1 MTANETQIWVGIIGS
16 LVTIIVSVLGVLGF
30 QRRRARSASVGAD
43 FKNVVDSLATDNPT
57 LRMAAA
63 ILLRRFFDVRS
74 EQGAARLSYA
84 KEAVAVI
91 AGLLREAETGQLQK
105 VLADGLRYAPSLYQA
120 DLQGCN
126 LTDAYLGQ
134 KNGEKKRQIRK
145 KKRDSDVVN
154 LTSADFFRADLTR
167 ASLKGV
173 NAADAVFLEATLEET
188 VLSGATLT
196 DADFRRAKLTNA
208 DFRHAKLAGA
218 KFDEAQIDGAQ
229 FSGASDIPADVANRL
244 NKTDNSVKPTPRL
257 R

>member
-1 MTANETQIWVGIIGS
+1 VIHPHNCPS
-16 LVTIIVSVLGVLGF
+16 PLGLT
-30 QRRRARSASVGAD
+30 RWSWSSRWAHKLSRACWSSP
-43 FKNVVDSLATDNPT
+43 S
-57 LRMAAA
+57 
-63 ILLRRFFDVRS
+63 
-74 EQGAARLSYA
+74 
-84 KEAVAVI
+84 AVI

-126 LTDAYLGQ
+126 RTDAYLGQ
-134 KNGEKKRQIRK
+134 KNGDKKKRQIRK

-208 DFRHAKLAGA
+208 DFTNSTLAMLTTLVLCPRCRA
-218 KFDEAQIDGAQ
+218 ILSMRT
-229 FSGASDIPADVANRL
+229 SGRVVNVGHSSRSPSL
-244 NKTDNSVKPTPRL
+244 SCLLEVKAG
-257 R
+257 